1 MSGTPN
7 TVSELDVIGQKIKRK
22 LQEYNLNKTKVKKKN
37 DINKAIIDMVST
49 LSKSE
54 NISLTQVTNNMEKTL
69 GRRLNEIERK
79 KLRMTMNKFKH
90 LKAKKKKDDLM
101 EKKKKNQQIHLAKED
116 TTSYDYKEDEIECET
131 FSEARMYI
139 GHLPYGFKETQL
151 YSFFSQFG
159 DINKIQLPRSKTGNV
174 KGYCWITFKISEVAE
189 IVASTM
195 NGSIMF
201 DKKLVCSVENADEMR
216 KKRRTQRSSRFN
228 VETEKMPLQW
238 EPPVEQVNDGEFV
251 DLSDRFKNKYGT
263 CDVDTVEQKNQRKQR
278 ICPINILCQTR

>member
-90 LKAKKKKDDLM
+90 LKAKK
-101 EKKKKNQQIHLAKED
+101 
-116 TTSYDYKEDEIECET
+116 
-131 FSEARMYI
+131 
-139 GHLPYGFKETQL
+139 
-151 YSFFSQFG
+151 
-159 DINKIQLPRSKTGNV
+159 
-174 KGYCWITFKISEVAE
+174 
-189 IVASTM
+189 
-195 NGSIMF
+195 
-201 DKKLVCSVENADEMR
+201 R
-216 KKRRTQRSSRFN
+216 KK
-228 VETEKMPLQW
+228 M
-238 EPPVEQVNDGEFV
+238 
-251 DLSDRFKNKYGT
+251 
-263 CDVDTVEQKNQRKQR
+263 
-278 ICPINILCQTR
+278 I